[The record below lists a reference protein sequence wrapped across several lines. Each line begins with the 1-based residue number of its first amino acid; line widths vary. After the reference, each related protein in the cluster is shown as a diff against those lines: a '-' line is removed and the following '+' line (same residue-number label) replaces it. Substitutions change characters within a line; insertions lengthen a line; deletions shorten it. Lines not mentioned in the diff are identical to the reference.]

1 MERVIGMKSGKL
13 MGISVMYNFK
23 LDLDMGKEM
32 IAMRR
37 IPCVCNGYLDQLD
50 SVRKTGHIDEEQR
63 ECKTSNKCEMKSI
76 FNELNDWQVIKL
88 ETSKN
93 DDIDEDDLAKKILHG
108 IESRMFEKIIKVNY
122 GEMRTDNP
130 DTDGYYVFEWSS
142 YVYTTQDDIVM
153 KGYNSSEY
161 AYTSEMVCKT
171 RFWDPVIKAKYW
183 YTPITEGEGD
193 TILKMK
199 QVLMTDIKLEKI
211 SEYIKLSKG

>member
-23 LDLDMGKEM
+23 SDLDMGKGK

-76 FNELNDWQVIKL
+76 FNELNNWQVIKL

-93 DDIDEDDLAKKILHG
+93 NDIDEDDLAKKILHG

-130 DTDGYYVFEWSS
+130 DTDGYYVFE
-142 YVYTTQDDIVM
+142 
-153 KGYNSSEY
+153 
-161 AYTSEMVCKT
+161 
-171 RFWDPVIKAKYW
+171 
-183 YTPITEGEGD
+183 
-193 TILKMK
+193 
-199 QVLMTDIKLEKI
+199 
-211 SEYIKLSKG
+211 